1 MTNIV
6 REQSNIASNV
16 TIIKREN
23 MRSGKPL
30 FEQKRVAAYCRV
42 STDLEAQQTSIDLQM
57 GSYKRIIEEH
67 PGWVLAGIYADD
79 GETGTS
85 VENRPEFQRMYA
97 DAMAGC
103 FDILLV

>member
-16 TIIKREN
+16 TIIKQQRAGN
-23 MRSGKPL
+23 KPL

-57 GSYKRIIEEH
+57 SSYKRIIEEH

-79 GETGTS
+79 G
-85 VENRPEFQRMYA
+85 
-97 DAMAGC
+97 
-103 FDILLV
+103 